1 MVPRTLFVLKK
12 DEKGFLFSKNNIGK
26 ENSMKNQQY
35 KQNSLPSV
43 YNPKTAES
51 RWYQYWLDNNL
62 FQVKSN
68 EKRERNY
75 SIVMPPPNITG
86 SLHIG
91 HALNNTLQDIV
102 IRWKRM
108 QGYNV
113 LWLPG
118 TDHAGIATQNVVER
132 VIAEE
137 GKSRYDLGREKFV
150 ERAWQW
156 RDEYGSNILN
166 QLKKMG
172 CSCDWSRLRFTL
184 DEGLSKAV
192 RKVFVTLF
200 KEGLI
205 YRSNYVVNWCPR
217 CQTALADI
225 EVEQREEK
233 SKLYH
238 IKYPL
243 KDFTDEYIVVAT
255 TRPETMLGD
264 TAVAVNPK
272 DQRYQK
278 YVGKIAILPL
288 VGRGLP
294 IVADKYVDP
303 EFGTGAVKIT
313 PAHDLNDFELGKR
326 HSLKEINIL
335 NDDGTTNKETGKY
348 ANLSIEQ
355 AREVVLEDLKAED
368 YLVKTE
374 DYSHSLGHCYRCD
387 TVIEPY
393 LSQQW
398 FVKMKDLALPAI
410 KAVQNKETNFIPGR
424 WSKVYFEWMRGI
436 KDWCISR
443 QLWWGHRVP
452 VWYCR
457 DCNEYIVEMEDPEE
471 CPKCHSKSIVQDKDV
486 LDTWFSS
493 ALWPFSTMG
502 WPEETSDLAEF
513 YPTNLL
519 VTGFD
524 IIFFW
529 VARMMMMGLKF
540 MGEVPFKE
548 VFINPLI
555 KDIEG
560 KKMSKSRGNVIDPLV
575 VIEQYGADALRM
587 TLASLTIQAN
597 YIRLSTEKIETF
609 RNFTNKIWNV
619 ARFALANL
627 SDFDPYSLKE
637 EEFEFNLFDK
647 WILAHLNDCIKIVTE
662 YLGKYQF
669 SEAAMAI
676 YDFTWNYFCDWYVE
690 LIKETLYKEENGAR
704 KKTVQYVLWYVLE
717 HILRIL
723 HPFMPFITEEIWQN
737 IPHQGLSIST
747 KDWPDFKRKSS
758 RTDIEEKV
766 IVIQGVIK
774 VIRNIKAEMNIPLT
788 KTVDAHIKVVGNEKE
803 RLLKEHQSY
812 LKSLAH
818 LNFILIGKTLEKPE
832 YSAIGVLEDIE
843 IYIPLKD
850 IIDIEVEISRLEK
863 KLSKIEKEIIIINKK
878 LNNVDFI
885 EKAPASVIDKEKEKM
900 LELADIR
907 DRICTNLKT
916 IKAV

>member
-1 MVPRTLFVLKK
+1 MENKQDLKS
-12 DEKGFLFSKNNIGK
+12 DLST
-26 ENSMKNQQY
+26 
-35 KQNSLPSV
+35 V
-43 YNPKTAES
+43 YNPKIVEDH
-51 RWYQYWLDNNL
+51 WYQYWMVNNL
-62 FQVKSN
+62 FQVKNN
-68 EKRERNY
+68 EEKEKNY

-108 QGYNV
+108 QGFNV

-132 VIAEE
+132 EIAKE
-137 GKSRYDLGREKFV
+137 GKTRYDLGREKFL

-156 RDEYGSNILN
+156 REEYGSNILN

-192 RKVFVTLF
+192 RKVFVVLF

-205 YRSNYVVNWCPR
+205 YRSNYVINWCPR

-225 EVEQREEK
+225 EVEQREENAR
-233 SKLYH
+233 LYY

-243 KDFTDEYIVVAT
+243 KGWATEYITVAT

-264 TAVAVNPK
+264 TAVAVNP
-272 DQRYQK
+272 DDERYK
-278 YVGKIAILPL
+278 NYVGKKAILPL
-288 VGRGLP
+288 VGRELP

-326 HSLKEINIL
+326 HNLQEINII
-335 NDDGTTNKETGKY
+335 NDDGTTNNNAGEY
-348 ANLSIEQ
+348 AHLSIKQ
-355 AREVVLEDLKAED
+355 ARERVLEDLQEQG
-368 YLVKTE
+368 YLEKIE
-374 DYSHSLGHCYRCD
+374 NYKHSLGHCYRCD
-387 TVIEPY
+387 TIVEPY

-410 KAVQNKETNFIPGR
+410 KAVQEGRTDFVPER
-424 WSKVYFEWMRGI
+424 WSKVYFEWMYHI

-443 QLWWGHRVP
+443 QLWWGHRIP
-452 VWYCR
+452 VWYCQ
-457 DCNEYIVEMEDPEE
+457 DCSEFIVEMDDPQE
-471 CPKCHSKSIVQDKDV
+471 CPKCHSKNMVQDKDV

-502 WPEETSDLAEF
+502 WPEETPDLKDF

-529 VARMMMMGLKF
+529 VARMMIMGLKF
-540 MGEVPFKE
+540 MKEVPFKE

-560 KKMSKSRGNVIDPLV
+560 KKMSKSRGNVIDPLL

-597 YIRLSTEKIETF
+597 YIRLSKDKIETY

-619 ARFALANL
+619 SRFAIANL
-627 SDFDPYSLKE
+627 QNFNPMNIKE
-637 EEFEFNLFDK
+637 EELKFNIFDR
-647 WILAHLNDCIKIVTE
+647 WILGHLNKCIKKVTDSLNN
-662 YLGKYQF
+662 YKF
-669 SEAAMAI
+669 SDSAMAI
-676 YDFTWNYFCDWYVE
+676 YEFTWNYFCDWYIE
-690 LIKETLYKEENGAR
+690 LVKETLYEKENSIE
-704 KKTVQYVLWYVLE
+704 KETTQYVLWYVLE
-717 HILRIL
+717 NILKLL
-723 HPFMPFITEEIWQN
+723 HPFMPFITEEIWQK
-737 IPHQGLSIST
+737 IPHIGLSISVSN
-747 KDWPDFKRKSS
+747 WPQYQKESLKRN
-758 RTDIEEKV
+758 IEEKV
-766 IVIQGVIK
+766 AVIQEVIK
-774 VIRNIKAEMNIPLT
+774 VVRNIKAEMNIPLT
-788 KTVDAHIKVVGNEKE
+788 RKVDLHIKVTDNKKE
-803 RLLKEHQSY
+803 EILRESLSY
-812 LKSLAH
+812 IKNLAH
-818 LNFILIGKTLEKPE
+818 INSIFTGSALEKPE
-832 YSAIGVLEDIE
+832 YSATGVLEDIE
-843 IYIPLKD
+843 IFIPLKNV
-850 IIDIEVEISRLEK
+850 IDIEAEVKRLEHR
-863 KLSKIEKEIIIINKK
+863 LAKIEKELILINKK
-878 LNNVDFI
+878 LNNADFI
-885 EKAPASVIDKEKEKM
+885 EKAPKEVINREKEKM
-900 LELADIR
+900 EELADIR
-907 DRICTNLKT
+907 DRVSRNLKT
-916 IKAV
+916 IK

>member
-1 MVPRTLFVLKK
+1 MENKQDLKS
-12 DEKGFLFSKNNIGK
+12 DLST
-26 ENSMKNQQY
+26 
-35 KQNSLPSV
+35 V
-43 YNPKTAES
+43 YNPKIVEDH
-51 RWYQYWLDNNL
+51 WYQYWMVNNL
-62 FQVKSN
+62 FQVKN
-68 EKRERNY
+68 YEEKEKNY

-108 QGYNV
+108 QGFNV

-132 VIAEE
+132 EIAKE
-137 GKSRYDLGREKFV
+137 GKTRYDLGREKFL

-156 RDEYGSNILN
+156 REEYGSNILN

-192 RKVFVTLF
+192 RKVFVVLF

-205 YRSNYVVNWCPR
+205 YRSNYVINWCPR

-225 EVEQREEK
+225 EVEQREENAR
-233 SKLYH
+233 LYY

-243 KDFTDEYIVVAT
+243 KGSATEYITVAT

-264 TAVAVNPK
+264 TAVAVNP
-272 DQRYQK
+272 DDERYK
-278 YVGKIAILPL
+278 NYVGKIAILPL
-288 VGRGLP
+288 VGRELP

-326 HSLKEINIL
+326 HNLQEINII
-335 NDDGTTNKETGKY
+335 NDDGTTNNNAGEY
-348 ANLSIEQ
+348 AHLSIKQ
-355 AREVVLEDLKAED
+355 ARERVLEDLQEQGYIEKIEN
-368 YLVKTE
+368 YK
-374 DYSHSLGHCYRCD
+374 HSLGHCYRCD
-387 TVIEPY
+387 TIVEPY

-410 KAVQNKETNFIPGR
+410 KAVQEGRTDFVPER
-424 WSKVYFEWMRGI
+424 WSKVYFEWMYHI

-443 QLWWGHRVP
+443 QLWWGHRIP
-452 VWYCR
+452 VWYCQ
-457 DCNEYIVEMEDPEE
+457 DCSEFIVEMDDPQE
-471 CPKCHSKSIVQDKDV
+471 CPKCHSKNMVQDKDV

-502 WPEETSDLAEF
+502 WPEETPDLKDF

-529 VARMMMMGLKF
+529 VARMMIMGLKF
-540 MGEVPFKE
+540 MKEVPFKE

-560 KKMSKSRGNVIDPLV
+560 KKMSKSRGNVIDPLL

-597 YIRLSTEKIETF
+597 YIRLSKDKIETY

-619 ARFALANL
+619 SRFAIANL
-627 SDFDPYSLKE
+627 QNFNPMNIKE
-637 EEFEFNLFDK
+637 EELKFNIFDR
-647 WILAHLNDCIKIVTE
+647 WILGHLNKCIKKVTDSLNN
-662 YLGKYQF
+662 YKF
-669 SEAAMAI
+669 SDSAMAI
-676 YDFTWNYFCDWYVE
+676 YEFTWNYFCDWYIE
-690 LIKETLYKEENGAR
+690 LVKETLYEKENSIE
-704 KKTVQYVLWYVLE
+704 KETTQYVLWYVLE
-717 HILRIL
+717 NILKLL
-723 HPFMPFITEEIWQN
+723 HPFMPFITEEIWQK
-737 IPHQGLSIST
+737 IPHRGLSISISN
-747 KDWPDFKRKSS
+747 WPQYQKESLKRN
-758 RTDIEEKV
+758 IEEKV
-766 IVIQGVIK
+766 AVIQEVIK
-774 VIRNIKAEMNIPLT
+774 VVRNIKAEMNIPLT
-788 KTVDAHIKVVGNEKE
+788 RKVDLHIKVTDNKKE
-803 RLLKEHQSY
+803 EILRESLPYIKN
-812 LKSLAH
+812 LAH
-818 LNFILIGKTLEKPE
+818 INSIFTGSALEKPE
-832 YSAIGVLEDIE
+832 YSATGVLEDIE
-843 IYIPLKD
+843 IFIPLKNV
-850 IIDIEVEISRLEK
+850 IDIEAEVKRLEH
-863 KLSKIEKEIIIINKK
+863 KLAKIEKELILINKK
-878 LNNVDFI
+878 LNNADFI
-885 EKAPASVIDKEKEKM
+885 EKAPKEVINREKEKM
-900 LELADIR
+900 EELADIR
-907 DRICTNLKT
+907 DRVSRNLKT
-916 IKAV
+916 IK